1 MTIIQNYLTT
11 AMYQICF
18 SILELHVYKSSAWE
32 IKAYEISAFTR
43 IEPYYRT
50 EGAVDP
56 YRDQGVPSYRPS
68 SYRIRE
74 SGPRLRFKCA

>member
-1 MTIIQNYLTT
+1 MTIIKNYLTT

-56 YRDQGVPSYRPS
+56 YRNRSTILSPIIISYKRVWS
-68 SYRIRE
+68 E
-74 SGPRLRFKCA
+74 VEV